1 VRLLPDELADRVDIA
16 YPLPMS
22 VRELKEE
29 LATLSQKDQDEV
41 IAFLFHLRHV
51 GDGEYERQIA
61 GRLTDKDPSHW
72 LSPDE
77 FEREL
82 DKKETR

>member
-1 VRLLPDELADRVDIA
+1 MRLLPDELADRVDIA
-16 YPLPMS
+16 YTLPMS

-29 LATLSQKDQDEV
+29 LATLPQKDQDEV
-41 IAFLFHLRHV
+41 IAFLFRLRHV
-51 GDGEYERQIA
+51 SDREYERQIA
-61 GRLTDKDPSHW
+61 RRLTDKDRSHW